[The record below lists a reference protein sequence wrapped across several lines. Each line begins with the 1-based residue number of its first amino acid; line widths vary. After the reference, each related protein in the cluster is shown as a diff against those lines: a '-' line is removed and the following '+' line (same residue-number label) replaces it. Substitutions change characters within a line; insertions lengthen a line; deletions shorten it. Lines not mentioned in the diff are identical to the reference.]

1 MSVKRRLLAVIASLA
16 LLNSLG
22 CKAVTGLVGPAPAEA
37 PYAVTAPPDESA
49 TETPFPSTD
58 PPRRTP
64 APSLTATASPIPL
77 TLTASPTRTATPTP
91 TLTAGPPVTATPLQ
105 VRVFEELWQTVHDE
119 YMYPDFNG
127 LDWDAIHVQY
137 RQRVEAGLTD
147 EQFYLAMQEMIFRLG
162 DDHSTF
168 LSPDQVKQEDSEF
181 SGENNF
187 VGIGV
192 LNAPVPERQ
201 RITIIL
207 VFPGSPAEQ
216 AGLKAHDSI
225 LAVDGEP
232 IIDENGVRRNLL
244 RGPADTQITV
254 TVQSPG
260 KPPRDVLI
268 TRRRISAATPVPA
281 ELLVTPGG
289 KRIGYLLLTTLVEK
303 TIVDEVGQALQR
315 LSAAGP
321 LDGLILDNRENTG
334 GADTITKA
342 VLGYF
347 THGTVGYF
355 HNRQGRR
362 AFNITGNNVSGSLRL
377 PLVVL
382 VGKGTVSFGEIASGI
397 LQDQGRAYVI
407 GEDTEGNVEILWGY
421 DFPDGSRAWIAHD
434 YFRPINHPDANWEQ
448 TGIQPD
454 QVVTSAWDQV
464 TTQTDPVVL
473 AALERL
479 DAQK

>member
-1 MSVKRRLLAVIASLA
+1 MSIKRRLLAVIASVA
-16 LLNSLG
+16 LLNSLA
-22 CKAVTGLVGPAPAEA
+22 CRAATGLLGPAPTEA
-37 PYAVTAPPDESA
+37 LLAQTVPPDESRTA
-49 TETPFPSTD
+49 IPFPATD
-58 PPRRTP
+58 PPTQTP
-64 APSLTATASPIPL
+64 APSLIAAFSPVPP
-77 TLTASPTRTATPTP
+77 TLTASPTCTATPTRTP
-91 TLTAGPPVTATPLQ
+91 TASPPVTATPLQ
-105 VRVFEELWQTVHDE
+105 LRVFEELWQTVHDE

-127 LDWDAIHVQY
+127 LDWEAIHAQY

-147 EQFYLAMQEMIFRLG
+147 EQFYLAMEEMIFRLG
-162 DDHSTF
+162 DDHSAF
-168 LSPDQVKQEDSEF
+168 LSPEAVKQEDSEF

-192 LNAPVPERQ
+192 LNAPVPERK

-207 VFPGSPAEQ
+207 VFPDSPAEQ

-232 IIDENGVRRNLL
+232 IIDEDGVRRNLL

-260 KPPRDVLI
+260 EEPRDVLI
-268 TRRRISAATPVPA
+268 TRRRISAPTPVPA
-281 ELLVTPGG
+281 EVLITPGG

-303 TIVDEVGQALQR
+303 TIVDEVGQALER
-315 LSAAGP
+315 LSADRP

-355 HNRQGRR
+355 YNRQGRR
-362 AFNITGNNVSGSLRL
+362 AFNVTGHNVGGSLKL

-407 GEDTEGNVEILWGY
+407 GEDTDGNVEILWGY

-454 QVVTSAWDQV
+454 EVVTSAWDQV

-473 AALERL
+473 AALEHL